1 MIDTLILGFT
11 ILRESNLWGI
21 LGRGVFL
28 SKVDVYL
35 NDNQIENLKM
45 ILNQSKA
52 GHHLLFDHELIS
64 QVYKEDFDE
73 DEFFTVENLVK
84 AQEDLIKLIQMP
96 NTAQKKTFLSSLD
109 PHRLTRIVR
118 AYFYIIENEIKLDQS
133 RLH

>member
-1 MIDTLILGFT
+1 MIDTSLEAFT
-11 ILRESNLWGI
+11 IL
-21 LGRGVFL
+21 GRANAEFFL

-52 GHHLLFDHELIS
+52 GHHLLFDHDLIS
-64 QVYKEDFDE
+64 QVYKEDFNE

-96 NTAQKKTFLSSLD
+96 NTTQKKSFLSSLD